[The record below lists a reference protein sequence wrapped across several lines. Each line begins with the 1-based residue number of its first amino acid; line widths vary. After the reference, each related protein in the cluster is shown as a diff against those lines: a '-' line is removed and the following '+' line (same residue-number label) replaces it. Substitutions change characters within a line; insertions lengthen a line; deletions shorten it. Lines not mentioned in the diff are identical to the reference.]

1 MINRLPFLG
10 LLLLLPAC
18 CDETE
23 TLSRKNIRLD
33 NEIKEQKLKLLKKLA
48 TTCDAIPVEVILQDD
63 VQCLGVQVQAQ
74 QQKRNSSAGGAVAN
88 RMVMHN
94 AAARSSC
101 RSGLSSCKGSSCHH

>member
-18 CDETE
+18 GDETE
-23 TLSRKNIRLD
+23 ILSRKNIRLD

-48 TTCDAIPVEVILQDD
+48 TTCDSIPVEVILQDD
-63 VQCLGVQVQAQ
+63 AQCLGVQVQAQ
-74 QQKRNSSAGGAVAN
+74 QQKRNSSGGAVVN
-88 RMVMHN
+88 RTIIHN